1 MGLFNRLFNKGNE
14 PEKMVYYRANLFQK
28 SIASQIESDSL
39 EIALSFHHSLVGITE
54 NLLSIRTISG
64 EQYSFPIRFIEK
76 DFSTTTHIGK
86 YQNGREFRL
95 IQPKD
100 LSLKMAKSTHNA
112 LGAFTLGT
120 VSPNGWAVHFIL
132 TDKDDI
138 RQTNISE
145 KGSTEQIQ
153 KLIQGA
159 MMGIQF
165 GLRNKFIEFSKR
177 LLPMIENDPYQLN
190 NFDGSEDF
198 IQIMKNNLE
207 AYNNTERNI
216 INKI

>member
-1 MGLFNRLFNKGNE
+1 MGIFNRLFNKGNE
-14 PEKMVYYRANLFQK
+14 PEKMVYHRANLFQK
-28 SIASQIESDSL
+28 NIASQIEIDSL
-39 EIALSFHHSLVGITE
+39 EIALSLHHSLVSITE
-54 NLLSIRTISG
+54 NLLSIRTVSG
-64 EQYSFPIRFIEK
+64 EQYNFQIRFIEK

-86 YQNGREFRL
+86 FQNGRKFRL

-100 LSLKMAKSTHNA
+100 LSLKMVKSTHNA

-120 VSPNGWAVHFIL
+120 VNPNGWAVHFIL

-138 RQTNISE
+138 RQTNVSE

-165 GLRNKFIEFSKR
+165 GLPQKFIEFSKR
-177 LLPMIENDPYQLN
+177 LLPMIENDPSQLN
-190 NFDGSEDF
+190 NFNGSEDF
-198 IQIMKNNLE
+198 IQNMKNNLE
-207 AYNNTERNI
+207 SYNNTERNI